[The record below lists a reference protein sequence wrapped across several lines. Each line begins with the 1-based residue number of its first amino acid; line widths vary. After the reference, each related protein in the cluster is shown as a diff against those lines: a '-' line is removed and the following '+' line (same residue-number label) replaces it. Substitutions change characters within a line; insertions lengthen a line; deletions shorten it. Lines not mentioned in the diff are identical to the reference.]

1 VDTEA
6 LILAVTALQAGLSR
20 RANID
25 MPAVQV
31 SAGSLLALMGA
42 LRQDERFA
50 FDMLL
55 DHTAIDWIEQDRI
68 ELLYNLYS
76 TTHGHYLMVSVSVPR
91 ANPVAPTVSTLWEIA
106 QWQEREV
113 YDLFGVRY
121 ENHPDLRRL
130 FLDDDWQ
137 GYPLRK
143 DYKDEHMLE
152 LPQ

>member
-1 VDTEA
+1 M
-6 LILAVTALQAGLSR
+6 TALQAGLSR